1 MSEAILNAQT
11 FQKAVRK
18 ISEEIAGNN
27 KNFKDLAIVGIHNK
41 GVFIAKRIVVE
52 IAKISGENESAIP
65 FGTLDITLYR
75 DDLDDFG
82 SDMPLIKD
90 TVIPFDISKKN
101 IILVDDVLYTGRT
114 VRAAL
119 DVLMD
124 FGRPRSI
131 QLAVLVDR
139 GYRELPI
146 EANYTGVKYP
156 SKESIK
162 VECKEAEGE
171 DKVIILNNK

>member
-1 MSEAILNAQT
+1 MSEVILTAES
-11 FQKAVRK
+11 FRKAVEK
-18 ISEEIAGNN
+18 ISNEIIENN
-27 KNFKDLAIVGIHNK
+27 KCCEDLAIVGIHNK
-41 GVFIAKRIVVE
+41 GVCIAGRILSE
-52 IAKISGENESAIP
+52 IADISGIDGKKIP

-90 TVIPFDISKKN
+90 TVIPFDISRKN

-139 GYRELPI
+139 GFRELPI
-146 EANYTGVKYP
+146 EAKYVGVKYP
-156 SKESIK
+156 SKENIK
-162 VECKEAEGE
+162 VKCRETDGE
-171 DKVIILNNK
+171 DKVITIK

>member
-1 MSEAILNAQT
+1 MSEIILNAVT
-11 FQKAVRK
+11 FHKAIEK
-18 ISEEIAGNN
+18 ISKEIIEKN
-27 KNFKDLAIVGIHNK
+27 KNSKDLAIVGVHNK
-41 GVFIAKRIVVE
+41 GVIIAKRIIAE
-52 IAKISGENESAIP
+52 IAKLAGVEESKIP

-82 SDMPLIKD
+82 SDMPVIKD

-124 FGRPRSI
+124 FGRPKSI
-131 QLAVLVDR
+131 QLAVLIDR
-139 GYRELPI
+139 GCRELPI
-146 EANYTGVKYP
+146 EANYVGAKYP
-156 SKESIK
+156 SKENVK
-162 VECKEAEGE
+162 VECSETDKE
-171 DKVIILNNK
+171 DRVIVIKGN